1 VWFGR
6 YNLVLRLA
14 KIMKTALSAGKNTP
28 AFVENVLSLMERFQ
42 MVGE

>member
-6 YNLVLRLA
+6 YNLVLRLS
-14 KIMKTALSAGKNTP
+14 KIMKTAVTAGKTTP